1 MVGPY
6 RAETIVSIFKDM
18 AATAR
23 AAHAYFFSSSVT
35 LAETGSAARSVPV
48 VLYSART
55 ETRVD
60 EHGNQ
65 NRVTVRDCRFT
76 SLTAVRHDATVTIGT
91 EIWTID
97 EVITREASGLYVR
110 LKKIVQHQT
119 SRTSYR
125 GRG

>member
-1 MVGPY
+1 M
-6 RAETIVSIFKDM
+6 SIFKDM

-35 LAETGSAARSVPV
+35 LAETGSEPRSVQV
-48 VLYSART
+48 VLYHART
-55 ETRVD
+55 ETRID

-65 NRVTVRDCRFT
+65 NRVTLRDCRFT
-76 SLTAVRHDATVTIGT
+76 ELETVRHDATVTIGT
-91 EIWTID
+91 EIWIID

-110 LKKIVQHQT
+110 LKKITQYQT
-119 SRTSYR
+119 SRTAYR